1 MRHKFKLTREQYW
14 EIKHLLACGW
24 FFDPPQPMVP
34 NDKTITDIFN
44 EKYRLPYGLTP
55 LPRNLINKE
64 YASYNNKEIL
74 RRGLKNLVPS
84 RIGGA

>member
-1 MRHKFKLTREQYW
+1 MRHKFKLTRGQYL

-24 FFDPPQPMVP
+24 FFDPPPMVP

-44 EKYRLPYGLTP
+44 EKYRLPYGLKP